1 MNTIDVCFV
10 DDVEAI
16 LGPATNVEVTG
27 AGRTVLRYEPA
38 DPDTGSPFVVSM
50 EARKPVA
57 CRRVPTGVEFAAVGP
72 DGLGEWRRSKLELR
86 AGPGGAHGQ
95 RVRTVKRM
103 AEDGFDA
110 REIAR
115 RVKIGHRTVKDILA
129 A

>member
-27 AGRTVLRYEPA
+27 AGRTVLRYDATDDRPA
-38 DPDTGSPFVVSM
+38 FVVSM
-50 EARKPVA
+50 EARRPVA
-57 CRRVPTGVEFAAVGP
+57 CRRVGTGVEFAAVGP
-72 DGLGEWRRSKLELR
+72 DGLGEWCRSKLELR
-86 AGPGGAHGQ
+86 AQPGGTHGQ